1 VYAPYIILFLLVLLI
16 FLIISEYK
24 FDQVFDVMLQ
34 SISSHRRE
42 AASPPSPPQ
51 LHAKNAVTRR
61 NLQLQIPSKLIF
73 KRAGY
78 TPRRDLQGP
87 GWACSGGI
95 SVRRLSS
102 RSILGTLSACDGI
115 RLVGWKAW
123 ICRWSVRSRTPP
135 LHTQLP
141 RRMPGKLRSVS
152 VTTVASSYGEGV
164 KWVSVASR

>member
-1 VYAPYIILFLLVLLI
+1 
-16 FLIISEYK
+16 
-24 FDQVFDVMLQ
+24 MLQ

-42 AASPPSPPQ
+42 AASPPSPRCRYS
-51 LHAKNAVTRR
+51 KRSSYTRR
-61 NLQLQIPSKLIF
+61 LDVTLCKCSYRMYPRIVPWLIF

-78 TPRRDLQGP
+78 TPRWDLQGP